1 MIRLNND
8 FTKNTYWD
16 KERKNVQIRCLEIFL
31 WNSGFGILNEF
42 LHDDFMLIENFT
54 MTVKEDALK
63 MFQELIDSNFKP
75 SNGIIIAETDN
86 LLAVEYIHEQNG
98 EKIRH
103 TMVQLWKDGKAWR
116 EIDTE
121 EKVND

>member
-1 MIRLNND
+1 MTSQKILIETKRGKMSKSDAWKYFFSSKDFEFLND
-8 FTKNTYWD
+8 
-16 KERKNVQIRCLEIFL
+16 
-31 WNSGFGILNEF
+31 F
-42 LHDDFMLIENFT
+42 LHDDFMLIEDFN

-63 MFQELIDSNFKP
+63 MFQDLIDSNFKP
-75 SNGIIIAETDN
+75 SDGVIIAETDN

-121 EKVND
+121 ERVNE

>member
-1 MIRLNND
+1 MTLQEILIDTKKGKMSKSDAWKYFFSSED
-8 FTKNTYWD
+8 F
-16 KERKNVQIRCLEIFL
+16 
-31 WNSGFGILNEF
+31 EF
-42 LHDDFMLIENFT
+42 LDDLLHNDFMLIEDFT

-63 MFQELIDSNFKP
+63 MFQDLIDSNFKP
-75 SNGIIIAETDN
+75 SDGIIIAETDN

-121 EKVND
+121 ERLID

>member
-1 MIRLNND
+1 MVPEKALIETKKGKMSKSEAWKHFYDTQDLEFLND
-8 FTKNTYWD
+8 F
-16 KERKNVQIRCLEIFL
+16 
-31 WNSGFGILNEF
+31 
-42 LHDDFMLIENFT
+42 LHNDFMLIENFT

-63 MFQELIDSNFKP
+63 MFQDLIDSNFKP
-75 SNGIIIAETDN
+75 SDGSIIAETDN